1 MQKKRYSGINARSA
15 FFATATA
22 CLLLAL
28 VLLTLLPAPRAF
40 ADTEDGKKL
49 VVTVVEKI
57 PAEEIEDDDVPLASF
72 SEIGSDITDGPRHV
86 LLMSL
91 LLLVVAAYVLYFGAY
106 EKRLNALRWQAAE
119 AENGWHVRHH
129 AERGE

>member
-1 MQKKRYSGINARSA
+1 MQKKRYSGINSRRA
-15 FFATATA
+15 FFATVTA
-22 CLLLAL
+22 CLLLAIVL
-28 VLLTLLPAPRAF
+28 FTLLTTPRAY
-40 ADTEDGKKL
+40 ADMEDGRKL
-49 VVTVVEKI
+49 VVTVVEEI

-72 SEIGSDITDGPRHV
+72 TEIASDITDGTRHV
-86 LLMSL
+86 LLMGLL
-91 LLLVVAAYVLYFGAY
+91 LLLVVVYVLYFIAY